1 MRRQARQHMQYERSR
16 PGEQSAMVNDSLH
29 QDVVAPDARDRVAAY
44 KASMATRPTPVSK
57 LQHDF
62 VVNLAERMSEDKYAS
77 EEVDQREFPVLFA
90 SFSPVAGPVRPY
102 YCVMP
107 WIVHMHFYGS
117 NDISIGAFL
126 VNYCFNENYR
136 CPYKVWFSQN
146 GIVPNCLSEWNVSQN
161 GMSLRMELSQIEFLA
176 RLDVCSLAQ
185 FGTIGLKTLI
195 IS

>member
-1 MRRQARQHMQYERSR
+1 
-16 PGEQSAMVNDSLH
+16 
-29 QDVVAPDARDRVAAY
+29 
-44 KASMATRPTPVSK
+44 
-57 LQHDF
+57 
-62 VVNLAERMSEDKYAS
+62 
-77 EEVDQREFPVLFA
+77 
-90 SFSPVAGPVRPY
+90 
-102 YCVMP
+102 MP